1 MMFPKTKTRKN
12 KRRIPRS
19 GVQAFKKFLLG
30 FFWAFLLLQSDKFV
44 TMEYMFSPEFVQYHG
59 LFYRIIY
66 MWILGFTFRLKYYTI
81 WTIAE
86 GACILCGIGYN
97 GVDPETGEF
106 KWNRVQN
113 IDPWSFETGQN
124 VHACLEAWNQNT
136 NIWLK
141 NYVYLRVAKPGKK
154 PGFKSTIFT
163 FTTSAFW
170 HGTRPGYYLTFV
182 VGALMQT
189 VGKFYRRNFRPIFL
203 KPMEDT

>member
-1 MMFPKTKTRKN
+1 
-12 KRRIPRS
+12 
-19 GVQAFKKFLLG
+19 
-30 FFWAFLLLQSDKFV
+30 
-44 TMEYMFSPEFVQYHG
+44 
-59 LFYRIIY
+59 

-141 NYVYLRVAKPGKK
+141 ITYICELQNLARNQDSRVQFSHLLQVHSGTVL
-154 PGFKSTIFT
+154 GQGTI
-163 FTTSAFW
+163 
-170 HGTRPGYYLTFV
+170 
-182 VGALMQT
+182 
-189 VGKFYRRNFRPIFL
+189 
-203 KPMEDT
+203 